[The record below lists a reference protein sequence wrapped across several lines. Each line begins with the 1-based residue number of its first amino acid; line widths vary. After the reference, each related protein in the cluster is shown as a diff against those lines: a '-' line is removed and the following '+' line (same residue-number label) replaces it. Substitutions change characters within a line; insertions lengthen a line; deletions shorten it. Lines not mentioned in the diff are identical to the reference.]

1 MKPFGVKVA
10 TVITGAIE
18 TNLFVNAPE
27 HRLPAD
33 SIYKAAKSEVSARA
47 TGTDVSQHSKREDF
61 ARDLVKDI
69 LGGASGKVYRGAMA
83 STIRFASTYLPTSVL
98 VCENYFYRSKFH
110 LPMILTIEIG

>member
-1 MKPFGVKVA
+1 MKPFGVKVV

-18 TNLFVNAPE
+18 TNIFVNAPE

-33 SIYKAAKSEVSARA
+33 SIYKAAANEVAARA

-61 ARDLVKDI
+61 ARDLVRDI

-83 STIRFASTYLPTSVL
+83 STIRFVGTYLPTTIL
-98 VCENYFYRSKFH
+98 VSEVTFDDSKYY
-110 LPMILTIEIG
+110 LLVNLIVEIG